1 MKKIFDISK
10 EKREA
15 LKNEIKTYFY
25 EERDEELG
33 DLASNMILDFFMD
46 KLAVEFYNQGIED
59 SYKYIIDRAED
70 LLGIQ
75 K

>member
-1 MKKIFDISK
+1 M
-10 EKREA
+10 
-15 LKNEIKTYFY
+15 KTYFY

>member
-1 MKKIFDISK
+1 MKKTFDISK

-59 SYKYIIDRAED
+59 SYKYIIDKAED

>member
-1 MKKIFDISK
+1 MKKTFDISK
-10 EKREA
+10 EKRET

-33 DLASNMILDFFMD
+33 DLAAGMILDFFMD

>member
-1 MKKIFDISK
+1 MRKKFNISR
-10 EKREA
+10 EKREN

-33 DLASNMILDFFMD
+33 DLAAEMILGFFMD
-46 KLAVEFYNQGIED
+46 KLAAEFYNQGIED
-59 SYKYIIDRAED
+59 SYRYITDRAED